1 MYTMDQMLQQLQN
14 RKLQK
19 LLLYGIPGSNFFH
32 IDKTSAEK
40 WINAQDESSE
50 ICKNINHKIT
60 AKFLLDTLK
69 YIPHSELISKF
80 RKIISAFFQQLKSK
94 HYIII
99 SENSK
104 KSGYFFTMIFLLIVN
119 NSNNEYYLPI
129 NIITRKKKAKDT
141 AQDLEEELNKHST
154 EIGIL
159 DINDADYSGTQTI
172 SGTPSIVKK
181 LNADCTNW
189 FLYLLRAFSN
199 DKAVSLIK
207 ETLSDITGKSKYIY
221 GAKVPLILDQL
232 AAYPISEDEKRKLQK
247 CMIEDP
253 TVNIYFDHK
262 VASNFSTMA
271 HYILDNQKLHT
282 WDLTKTLTNIPLIK
296 RCDADPSKTL
306 EDYDPQEEKN
316 EKYRCPAAWYKY
328 LDYDTG
334 IVDFSKIPRVKS
346 QLSRSSRRDMRTRTK
361 RLTRSKTKS
370 RKLHSMTLRRRTHS
384 RSSTRRNSL

>member
-1 MYTMDQMLQQLQN
+1 MDQMLQQLQN
-14 RKLQK
+14 RNLQK
-19 LLLYGIPGSNFFH
+19 LLLNGIPGSNFFH
-32 IDKTSAEK
+32 IDKTNAKK
-40 WINAQDESSE
+40 WIDAQDESST

-69 YIPHSELISKF
+69 YIPHSELILKF
-80 RKIISAFFQQLKSK
+80 RKIISTFFQQLKSK
-94 HYIII
+94 PYIII
-99 SENSK
+99 TEKSE

-129 NIITRKKKAKDT
+129 NIITRKKKAQDT
-141 AQDLEEELNKHST
+141 AIDLEEELKKHST

-189 FLYLLRAFSN
+189 FLYLLRGFSN
-199 DKAVSLIK
+199 DKAISLIK
-207 ETLSDITGKSKYIY
+207 RTLTNLTGKSKYLY

-232 AAYPISEDEKRKLQK
+232 AAYPISEDDKKKMQK

-253 TVNIYFDHK
+253 TVNMYFDHK

-271 HYILDNQKLHT
+271 NYILDNQKLHT
-282 WDLTKTLTNIPLIK
+282 WEFAETLTNIPLIK

-306 EDYDPQEEKN
+306 SDYDPQDPIN

-346 QLSRSSRRDMRTRTK
+346 QLSRSSRRQTRTIT
-361 RLTRSKTKS
+361 RTRSKTKS
-370 RKLHSMTLRRRTHS
+370 RKLHSMTLRRRSSTQ
-384 RSSTRRNSL
+384 SSTRRNSV

>member
-1 MYTMDQMLQQLQN
+1 MDQMLQQLQN

-32 IDKTSAEK
+32 IDKTNAEK
-40 WINAQDESSE
+40 WIDAQDESSE

-60 AKFLLDTLK
+60 AKFLLDTMK

-80 RKIISAFFQQLKSK
+80 RKIISSFFQQLKSK
-94 HYIII
+94 PYIII

-141 AQDLEEELNKHST
+141 AQDLEEELNKHSS

-207 ETLSDITGKSKYIY
+207 KTLTNITGKSKYIY

-253 TVNIYFDHK
+253 VVNMYFDHK

-282 WDLTKTLTNIPLIK
+282 WDLTETLTNIPLIK

-306 EDYDPQEEKN
+306 EDYDPQDSTN

-346 QLSRSSRRDMRTRTK
+346 QLSRSSRRHTR
-361 RLTRSKTKS
+361 TRSKTKS
-370 RKLHSMTLRRRTHS
+370 RKLHSMTLRRRTDS
-384 RSSTRRNSL
+384 RSFTRRKSV